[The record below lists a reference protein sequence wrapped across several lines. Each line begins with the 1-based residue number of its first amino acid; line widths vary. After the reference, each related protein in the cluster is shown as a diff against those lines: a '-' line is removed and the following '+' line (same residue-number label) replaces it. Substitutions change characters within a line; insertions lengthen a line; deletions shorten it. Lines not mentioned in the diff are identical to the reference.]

1 MTTQVSKAIKVFS
14 IIAIVRSQILCQLT
28 AKMICR
34 LKSLTFADPEVRTV
48 RMPLVWMSR
57 LA

>member
-1 MTTQVSKAIKVFS
+1 
-14 IIAIVRSQILCQLT
+14 
-28 AKMICR
+28 MICR